1 MNMTMLIRQTAEVDT
16 NEDTL
21 QDIVSRNIKIAL
33 VLHETNQKELAKA
46 LGFKP
51 SAISQKMAGSVNW
64 NLVDIEKAAHF
75 FGVRPER
82 LVAGSGF
89 EPETSGL

>member
-1 MNMTMLIRQTAEVDT
+1 MVTPVKAKEESDID
-16 NEDTL
+16 DFDL
-21 QDIVSRNIKIAL
+21 QSVVTKNIKVAL
-33 VLHETNQKELAKA
+33 VLHNANQRDLAVA
-46 LGFKP
+46 LDMHP
-51 SAISQKMAGSVNW
+51 SAISQKMTGR
-64 NLVDIEKAAHF
+64 VDWSLTDIAKAAHF